1 MSCWVGLIFFFCAFW
16 VHDKQPSEKYKNNF
30 GWLSACLVLVM
41 SGAATGAVFTAFV
54 GEDKVWVHGS

>member
-1 MSCWVGLIFFFCAFW
+1 
-16 VHDKQPSEKYKNNF
+16 
-30 GWLSACLVLVM
+30 LVLVM